1 MANKNTEIKILQDI
15 VTGLQQQSW
24 SHRVHG
30 KVFAAQGFSKL
41 GEHYAEHAEE
51 EMGWVEQ
58 FVDRIMD
65 LGSTP
70 EIQPTASGTVYED
83 IEEYLKAEKTVS
95 EEGIAAVAQLMPAF
109 ADDFVTYDL
118 VRDYLKDEDG
128 DLQETNLSL
137 ELIERLGKQNWLIQQ
152 L

>member
-1 MANKNTEIKILQDI
+1 
-15 VTGLQQQSW
+15 
-24 SHRVHG
+24 
-30 KVFAAQGFSKL
+30 
-41 GEHYAEHAEE
+41 
-51 EMGWVEQ
+51 
-58 FVDRIMD
+58 
-65 LGSTP
+65 
-70 EIQPTASGTVYED
+70 VYED